1 MTNYSNLKGRAQALF
16 LISLAALSGCSKPQ
30 QAGEAAPPDVQVVS
44 VEQKDVPIYREWVGS
59 LAGDV
64 DATISAQV
72 SGYLLTQNYKEGQYV
87 KAGDLLFQIDP
98 RTYQAVLDQAVA
110 KQVKTEQ
117 DVQRYTPLAKSEAIS
132 QQELDDAIQANLA
145 AKAAVDAAQLNVQ
158 FCKITSPVDGIAGLA
173 QAQIG
178 DLLGPGSGP
187 LTTVVK
193 TDPIKVYFSV
203 SQDLMTQL
211 QMKMLA
217 AGKVLR
223 SDDGNYQGPP
233 LELLLLSGEPYPLK
247 GQVKFANNQIDV
259 RTGTVRV
266 CGVFSNP
273 QSLLLPGM
281 FVTVRA
287 LLDTETNALV
297 VPQKAVTDMQG
308 TYLVAVVDSDN
319 KVSIRP
325 VIAGERFGE
334 NWIITG
340 NVKAGDRIV
349 SEGIQKVRD
358 GITVNPVAPVA
369 SPADTSAAVPSK
381 EGQ

>member
-1 MTNYSNLKGRAQALF
+1 MANYFNLKGGAQALF
-16 LISLAALSGCSKPQ
+16 LISLITLSGCSKPQ
-30 QAGEAAPPDVQVVS
+30 QAGEAPPPDVQVVS

-72 SGYLLTQNYKEGQYV
+72 SGYLLQQDYKEGQYV
-87 KAGDLLFQIDP
+87 KKGDLLFQIDD
-98 RTYQAVLDQAVA
+98 RTYQAVLDEAVA
-110 KQVKTEQ
+110 RQVKTEQ
-117 DVQRYTPLAKSEAIS
+117 DVQRYTPLAKTQAIS

-158 FCKITSPVDGIAGLA
+158 FCKIISPVDGIAGLA

-193 TDPIKVYFSV
+193 VDPIKVYFSV
-203 SQDLMTQL
+203 SQDLMTRI

-217 AGKVLR
+217 AGKAIR
-223 SDDGNYQGPP
+223 PDPEKYEGPP
-233 LELLLLSGEPYPLK
+233 LKLIMLSGESYPLT
-247 GQVKFANNQIDV
+247 GQVKFINNQIDV

-273 QSLLLPGM
+273 QGLLLPGM

-287 LLDTETNALV
+287 LIDVATNALV

-325 VIAGERFGE
+325 VTAGERSGE
-334 NWIITG
+334 NWIIAG
-340 NVKAGDRIV
+340 NIKAGDRVV

-358 GITVNPVAPVA
+358 GITVNPVAPAA
-369 SPADTSAAVPSK
+369 SPANTTVAVPSK
-381 EGQ
+381 EGP